1 MFAASATQ
9 GNLLA
14 MRPLPLACLAL
25 AAALPSLEAAS
36 MARRTVQEGH
46 SRVGAS
52 HIWRGDDTGISVDA
66 TLDLYDPV
74 ILRAYHTRIDFA
86 ASGLEGSASAAG
98 IGLREANAT
107 GKYSISYLWG
117 RHDDGI
123 LTRDRDSLEI
133 AYAFD
138 FSPSWEMEVAH
149 IRHDNPAA
157 LGGDLNATKV
167 TFRYNSGTA
176 FNLDLGWS
184 SKDTLGG
191 TERQG
196 DDTWSAGISY
206 RF

>member
-1 MFAASATQ
+1 MSTTQ
-9 GNLLA
+9 DNLRP
-14 MRPLPLACLAL
+14 MRSLPVALLAL
-25 AAALPSLEAAS
+25 AATLPSLEAAS
-36 MARRTVQEGH
+36 MARRTVQEGK

-52 HIWRGDDTGISVDA
+52 HIWRGDDTGISAEA
-66 TLDLYDPV
+66 TLDLYNPF
-74 ILRAYHTRIDFA
+74 ILRAYHTRIDFD
-86 ASGLEGSASAAG
+86 ASGLTGSASGAG
-98 IGLREANAT
+98 LGLRDANAS

-117 RHDDGI
+117 RHDDGV
-123 LTRDRDSLEI
+123 LTQDRDSLEI

-149 IRHDNPAA
+149 IRYDNPAA

-167 TFRYNSGTA
+167 TFRYNSGSA

-191 TERQG
+191 TERVG

>member
-1 MFAASATQ
+1 MFADRDRD
-9 GNLLA
+9 GNLPF
-14 MRPLPLACLAL
+14 MRSLPAALLAL
-25 AAALPSLEAAS
+25 AATLPSLEAAS
-36 MARRTVQEGH
+36 MARRTVQEGK

-52 HIWRGDDTGISVDA
+52 HIWRGDDTGISAEA
-66 TLDLYDPV
+66 TLDLYNPF
-74 ILRAYHTRIDFA
+74 ILRAYHTRIDFD
-86 ASGLEGSASAAG
+86 ASGLTGSASGAG
-98 IGLREANAT
+98 LGLREANAS

-123 LTRDRDSLEI
+123 LTEDRDSLEI
-133 AYAFD
+133 AYALD

-149 IRHDNPAA
+149 VRYDNPAS
-157 LGGDLNATKV
+157 LNGDLNATKL
-167 TFRYNSGTA
+167 TFRYNSGSA

-191 TERQG
+191 TQRSG